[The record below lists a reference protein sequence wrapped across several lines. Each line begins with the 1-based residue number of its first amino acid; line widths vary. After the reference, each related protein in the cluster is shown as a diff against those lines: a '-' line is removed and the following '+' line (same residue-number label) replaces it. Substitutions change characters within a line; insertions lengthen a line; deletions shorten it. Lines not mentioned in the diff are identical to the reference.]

1 MARHYY
7 LTRSGRLRRK
17 DNTLLFEPTATEEEE
32 NGPRGAAA
40 PVAPADE
47 SDGQPETAAEFSA
60 ETGALADNSL
70 PENSPRETRNSQ
82 LDLAAEIGAVGDYGM
97 GELALDPAAAEAG
110 AGAAEESLL
119 AAAEEQ
125 GKPVSVRER
134 RTIPVEDVD
143 ALWVF
148 GELDLNA
155 RVLNFL
161 ARHRVPAHFF
171 NYYGFYAGSFYPREY
186 LQAGYLVVRQVRHYS
201 NRRLRLGIAREFVG
215 AGLHN
220 ILRNLRYYA
229 GRGIELQGP
238 TEGVQAEVLKL
249 AEVKSVEELM
259 GCEGRARAAY
269 YQGFRGILRHDGADF
284 SKRTRRPP
292 DNMVNALIS
301 FTNGLAYSAALSQIY
316 RTQLDPT
323 ISFLHEPGARRF
335 SLALDLAEVFKPV
348 LADRLIF
355 KLLNNRQLSERDFAQ
370 DLNCCYL
377 KESGRK
383 VVLKEWD
390 ARLQTTIEHRRLR
403 RKVSYERLIRL
414 ECYKLVKHLTGV
426 EQYAGFR
433 AWW

>member
-1 MARHYY
+1 MPTSAGAEAMARHYY

-17 DNTLLFEPTATEEEE
+17 DNTLSFEP
-32 NGPRGAAA
+32 
-40 PVAPADE
+40 VAE
-47 SDGQPETAAEFSA
+47 GQPD
-60 ETGALADNSL
+60 G
-70 PENSPRETRNSQ
+70 ETRPGEGEEGS
-82 LDLAAEIGAVGDYGM
+82 DAEEASAGEEIGAVACDGM
-97 GELALDPAAAEAG
+97 GDLAWEPEGVGDVGELTAEVERAV
-110 AGAAEESLL
+110 ASEE
-119 AAAEEQ
+119 ENER
-125 GKPVSVRER
+125 PVSVRER

-155 RVLNFL
+155 RVLVFL
-161 ARHRVPAHFF
+161 ARHRVPVHFF
-171 NYYGFYAGSFYPREY
+171 NYYGFYAGTFYPREY
-186 LQAGYLVVRQVRHYS
+186 LHAGYLVVRQVRHYS
-201 NRRLRLGIAREFVG
+201 NRRLRLQIAREFIG

-229 GRGIELQGP
+229 GRGVELQGP
-238 TEGVQAEVLKL
+238 TEAVQAEVLRL
-249 AEVKSVEELM
+249 DGVKTVEELM

-269 YQGFRGILRHDGADF
+269 YRGFQGILRNGEEF

-292 DNMVNALIS
+292 DNQVNALIS
-301 FTNGLAYSAALSQIY
+301 FTNGLVYSAALTQIY

-323 ISFLHEPGARRF
+323 VSFLHEPGARRF
-335 SLALDLAEVFKPV
+335 SLALDLAEVFKPI
-348 LADRLIF
+348 LADRMIF

-383 VVLKEWD
+383 VVLREWD

-403 RKVSYERLIRL
+403 RKVSYERLVRL
-414 ECYKLVKHLTGV
+414 ECYKLVKHLTNV
-426 EQYAGFR
+426 EPYAGFR

>member
-17 DNTLLFEPTATEEEE
+17 DNTLSFE
-32 NGPRGAAA
+32 AAA
-40 PVAPADE
+40 G
-47 SDGQPETAAEFSA
+47 GQPDGETLTGEGKEGSDAEESSA
-60 ETGALADNSL
+60 GG
-70 PENSPRETRNSQ
+70 
-82 LDLAAEIGAVGDYGM
+82 EIGAVACDGM
-97 GELALDPAAAEAG
+97 GELAWEPEGMDDVGELTAEVERAV
-110 AGAAEESLL
+110 ASAEEN
-119 AAAEEQ
+119 ER
-125 GKPVSVRER
+125 PVSVRER

-155 RVLNFL
+155 RVLVFL
-161 ARHRVPAHFF
+161 ARHRVPVHFF
-171 NYYGFYAGSFYPREY
+171 NYYGFYAGTFYPREY
-186 LQAGYLVVRQVRHYS
+186 LHAGYLVVRQVRHYS
-201 NRRLRLGIAREFVG
+201 NRRLRLQIAREFIG

-229 GRGIELQGP
+229 GRGVELQGP
-238 TEGVQAEVLKL
+238 TEAVQAEVLKL
-249 AEVKSVEELM
+249 DGVKTVEELM

-269 YQGFRGILRHDGADF
+269 YRGFHGILRNGEEF

-292 DNMVNALIS
+292 DNQVNALIS
-301 FTNGLAYSAALSQIY
+301 FTNGLVYSAALTQIY

-323 ISFLHEPGARRF
+323 VSFLHEPGARRF
-335 SLALDLAEVFKPV
+335 SLALDLAEVFKPI
-348 LADRLIF
+348 LADRMIF

-403 RKVSYERLIRL
+403 RKVSYERLVRL
-414 ECYKLVKHLTGV
+414 ECYKLVKHLTNV
-426 EQYAGFR
+426 EPYASFR

>member
-17 DNTLLFEPTATEEEE
+17 DNTLSFEP
-32 NGPRGAAA
+32 
-40 PVAPADE
+40 
-47 SDGQPETAAEFSA
+47 AAEEQRQDTEPPEPEMEEGHAAEALTEAEVGAVACEGMGDLVWEPEAESA
-60 ETGALADNSL
+60 G
-70 PENSPRETRNSQ
+70 
-82 LDLAAEIGAVGDYGM
+82 DLAAEAGRA
-97 GELALDPAAAEAG
+97 LASE
-110 AGAAEESLL
+110 EES
-119 AAAEEQ
+119 ER
-125 GKPVSVRER
+125 PVSVRER

-155 RVLNFL
+155 RVLVFL
-161 ARHRVPAHFF
+161 ARHRIPVHFF

-186 LQAGYLVVRQVRHYS
+186 LHAGYLVVRQVRHYS
-201 NRRLRLGIAREFVG
+201 NRRLRLRIAREFIG
-215 AGLHN
+215 AALHN
-220 ILRNLRYYA
+220 VLRNLRYYA
-229 GRGIELQGP
+229 GRGVELQGP
-238 TEGVQAEVLKL
+238 TEAVQAEALRL
-249 AEVKSVEELM
+249 DAVKTVEELM

-269 YQGFRGILRHDGADF
+269 YRGFRGILRNGEEF

-301 FTNGLAYSAALSQIY
+301 FTNGLVYSAALTQIY

-323 ISFLHEPGARRF
+323 VSFLHEPGARRF

-348 LADRLIF
+348 LADRLVF
-355 KLLNNRQLSERDFAQ
+355 KLLNNRQLSGRDFAQ

-383 VVLKEWD
+383 AVLREWD

-403 RKVSYERLIRL
+403 RRVSYERLVRL
-414 ECYKLVKHLTGV
+414 ECYKLVKHLTNV
-426 EQYAGFR
+426 EPYAGFR